1 MGKNRKNDSDSRF
14 DVAKDEC
21 KKDSIVVTLT
31 ADAFGVDVEK
41 KNSYGCG
48 KRVMP
53 NQKRIS
59 VREEPSRSCHGFM
72 RSNTNDLKNRLINRR
87 TRIL

>member
-1 MGKNRKNDSDSRF
+1 MGCGDKDKRHIVGVDALSKTFCWPYSLVLMHYSRMGKNRKNDSDSRF

-41 KNSYGCG
+41 KNSYG
-48 KRVMP
+48 
-53 NQKRIS
+53 
-59 VREEPSRSCHGFM
+59 
-72 RSNTNDLKNRLINRR
+72 
-87 TRIL
+87 